1 MIFTHLQNIKLLKS
15 INMDMKRKTAIILGM
30 YIGQSEMKKK
40 MYQDNVLDWLNKTP
54 YDIYT
59 VNSSGHTL
67 DIKHDRLF
75 EFTFKQ
81 DETPMESHSKN
92 FMDQFTKLFIK
103 KKEIGPTHLEK
114 NSLLKI
120 FSYFPTLYS
129 YDMAFKIT
137 GKYFCPDFE
146 RHYNNM
152 SHADIII
159 QKKRYPINSTVLL
172 YMLLIL
178 LTFII
183 LGLYFKINRNQIIF
197 IYSLFLSVVFI
208 IFLIN
213 DYNEP
218 TELVGMKP
226 HLLQDFFN
234 GIDEYTTCETF
245 LHKFITRTHS
255 VVRMPLLPIS
265 RKYPRN
271 DGSVLDAL

>member
-1 MIFTHLQNIKLLKS
+1 
-15 INMDMKRKTAIILGM
+15 MKRKTAIILGM
-30 YIGQSEMKKK
+30 YIGSSEEKKK
-40 MYQDNVLDWLNKTP
+40 MYQDNVLDWLHKTP

-92 FMDQFTKLFIK
+92 FMDLFTKLFIK
-103 KKEIGPTHLEK
+103 KKEIGPTQLEK

-120 FSYFPTLYS
+120 FTHFPTLYS

-146 RHYNNM
+146 RHYNM

-159 QKKRYPINSTVLL
+159 QKKRYPINPSLL
-172 YMLLIL
+172 VYMLLSL
-178 LTFII
+178 LAFII
-183 LGLYFKINRNQIIF
+183 LCLYFKINRYRIIF
-197 IYSLFLSVVFI
+197 ICSLFVSVVFI

-213 DYNEP
+213 NYEEP

-226 HLLQDFFN
+226 RLLHDFFN
-234 GIDEYTTCETF
+234 GIDDYSTCEKF
-245 LHKFITRTHS
+245 LHKFITRSTQS
-255 VVRMPLLPIS
+255 VVRLPLLPIS
-265 RKYPRN
+265 RKFPRN